1 MLFRRKL
8 KRQRAYLS
16 AVADRICARNGS
28 VLKEEFSGGR
38 GPNGPLTLGVI
49 TLRNGESA
57 EVLRAQIDA
66 AVAAGYAEPP
76 RRQAFNGAGFVRN
89 PGLPMLTVE
98 TFAAGT
104 VIPHHGQV
112 PPGQTGVVVSLT

>member
-1 MLFRRKL
+1 MLFRRKI

-16 AVADRICARNGS
+16 AVADRICARNGI
-28 VLKEEFSGGR
+28 VLKDEFSGG
-38 GPNGPLTLGVI
+38 GLNGPLTLGVI
-49 TLRNGESA
+49 TLRNGENA
-57 EVLRAQIDA
+57 EVLWAQIDA
-66 AVAAGYAEPP
+66 AVVAGYAPP
-76 RRQAFNGAGFVRN
+76 QRRSANGAGFVRN

-104 VIPHHGQV
+104 VISHHGQV